1 VIQKP
6 ALESTPRS
14 YFVDEAGDG
23 TLFDARGR
31 VLIGHEGCS
40 RYFMLGLL
48 DLPNPEPLR
57 QELEELRAQL
67 MADPYFK
74 QVPSM
79 QPEAKK
85 TALAFHAKDDLPEV
99 RREVFTLLLRHQVHF
114 YAVVKSK
121 ASVLGYVRQQNQ
133 RDAGYRYN
141 ANELYDLMVRRLF
154 KDRLHQSDSYSITF
168 AKRGKADRTEALL
181 TALKVARTRFSEK
194 WGVATGAK
202 MEIQIMSPP
211 QSVGLQSVDYFLWS
225 LQRCYERREDRFLS
239 LLWPNFSLVQDVDD
253 TREAAYGRYYT
264 QKKPLTA
271 AALGDLPGI

>member
-1 VIQKP
+1 MNQKP
-6 ALESTPRS
+6 AIENAPRS

-57 QELEELRAQL
+57 QELEDLRAKL

-74 QVPSM
+74 KVPSM

-85 TALAFHAKDDLPEV
+85 TAIAFHAKDDLPEV
-99 RREVFTLLLRHQVHF
+99 RREVFTVLLRHQVHF

-181 TALKVARTRFSEK
+181 AALKVARTRFAEK
-194 WGVATGAK
+194 WGVKSGADVG
-202 MEIQIMSPP
+202 IRVTAPP
-211 QSVGLQSVDYFLWS
+211 HSIGLQAVDYFLWS
-225 LQRCYERREDRFLS
+225 LQRCYERREERFLQ
-239 LLWPNFSLVQDVDD
+239 LLWPSFSLVQDVDD